1 VSSRASQRV
10 PRAEARRRIVAAT
23 SRLLRTRRF
32 RELTVDAVMAEA
44 GLARTVFYR
53 YFDGLPHVVVSLLD
67 EALADVV
74 AVAESAPA
82 PQEPD
87 VLWEMLVRTVQLF
100 VAHGPV
106 LRALDEAARLDPDAE
121 AVYRAAVDRSTAAT
135 AELLARGVE
144 AGHIPPLDP
153 LPVARALMM
162 LNGHYLL
169 DALGDGRGD
178 PDVALRTLWT
188 IWSRTLGAGPPQK
201 GG

>member
-74 AVAESAPA
+74 AVAESAAA
-82 PQEPD
+82 PEEPG
-87 VLWEMLVRTVQLF
+87 VLREMLVRTVELF

-106 LRALDEAARLDPDAE
+106 LRALDEAARLDPEAE
-121 AVYRAAVDRSTAAT
+121 AVYRAAVDRSTEAT
-135 AELLARGVE
+135 AALLAHGVE
-144 AGHIPPLDP
+144 AGHIPPLEP
-153 LPVARALMM
+153 RPVARALMM

-169 DALGDGRGD
+169 DALGDGQGD
-178 PDVALRTLWT
+178 PDVALETLWT
-188 IWSRTLGAGPPQK
+188 IWSRTLGAVPPH
-201 GG
+201 